1 MDPELY
7 KRGESYLGSE
17 QEAWVLWFLSA
28 LDCVYGLTMVAGVLV
43 LSSSKQWTQNLG
55 VFSIAAVRG
64 FKDIYNRV
72 GY

>member
-1 MDPELY
+1 ML
-7 KRGESYLGSE
+7 S
-17 QEAWVLWFLSA
+17 FLSA
-28 LDCVYGLTMVAGVLV
+28 LDCVYGLTMVARVLV
-43 LSSSKQWTQNLG
+43 LTSSKRWTQNSG